1 MSPQQREQRLNDPA
15 ERAPMPMPKR
25 LCAVAALLL
34 APLLSHASA
43 GCVRPGD
50 SVFADS
56 FESSQGSV
64 RYVAQPGSD
73 AADGSLNTPW
83 ATIQHAVNLLNPGDT
98 LCVRA
103 GVYNET
109 VGITRS
115 GMQAAPIVVR
125 AEPGEAAVVDG
136 TGLGVPGHQWGLIT
150 LSDAS
155 YVTISGFELRNYKRN
170 TSADVP
176 IGLYVTGAGSG
187 LRVIGNHIHDIA
199 NSASGCAANAFGLK
213 VDGTRAPQSIDGIVI
228 AGNEIDHLVL
238 GCSESFSL
246 DGNVQNFTISGN
258 SVHDTNN
265 IGIGAI
271 GFEGVA
277 PDPAYDQA
285 RDGTIVGNTVYNITS
300 FGNPAYGN
308 QYAADG
314 IYIDGGT
321 RITIERNRIHH
332 VDLGIELASEHAT
345 RTTSHVLARNNLV
358 YFGNSSGI
366 SLGGY
371 DAGVGGTDQCTVI
384 NNTLFE
390 NDSKNTGSGEL
401 QIQYHATANTIE
413 NNILQAGASGVLLY
427 AYTGDTAA
435 PAMLDHNVYF
445 SSASAGA
452 LSWTWKGNDYPTLDA
467 FRAASAQDAQSNYAT
482 PLFLDAL
489 APDLRVA
496 PASPAVGGGVNAGAS
511 VVGASDFAGSPRVI
525 GTIDVGAY
533 EQ

>member
-1 MSPQQREQRLNDPA
+1 
-15 ERAPMPMPKR
+15 
-25 LCAVAALLL
+25 
-34 APLLSHASA
+34 
-43 GCVRPGD
+43 
-50 SVFADS
+50 
-56 FESSQGSV
+56 
-64 RYVAQPGSD
+64 
-73 AADGSLNTPW
+73 
-83 ATIQHAVNLLNPGDT
+83 
-98 LCVRA
+98 
-103 GVYNET
+103 
-109 VGITRS
+109 
-115 GMQAAPIVVR
+115 
-125 AEPGEAAVVDG
+125 
-136 TGLGVPGHQWGLIT
+136 
-150 LSDAS
+150 
-155 YVTISGFELRNYKRN
+155 
-170 TSADVP
+170 
-176 IGLYVTGAGSG
+176 
-187 LRVIGNHIHDIA
+187 
-199 NSASGCAANAFGLK
+199 
-213 VDGTRAPQSIDGIVI
+213 
-228 AGNEIDHLVL
+228 
-238 GCSESFSL
+238 
-246 DGNVQNFTISGN
+246 
-258 SVHDTNN
+258 
-265 IGIGAI
+265 
-271 GFEGVA
+271 
-277 PDPAYDQA
+277 
-285 RDGTIVGNTVYNITS
+285 
-300 FGNPAYGN
+300 
-308 QYAADG
+308 
-314 IYIDGGT
+314 
-321 RITIERNRIHH
+321 
-332 VDLGIELASEHAT
+332 
-345 RTTSHVLARNNLV
+345 VLARNNLV

-452 LSWTWKGNDYPTLDA
+452 LSWTWKGNDYATLDA